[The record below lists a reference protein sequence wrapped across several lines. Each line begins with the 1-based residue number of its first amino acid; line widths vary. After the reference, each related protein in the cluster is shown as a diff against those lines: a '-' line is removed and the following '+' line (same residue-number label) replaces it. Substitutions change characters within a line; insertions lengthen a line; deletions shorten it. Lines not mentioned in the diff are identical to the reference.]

1 MIDQKE
7 FDRRVKY
14 NVKLF
19 NQQAEVNEFT
29 PSTYYLF
36 DKEPKELSSINY
48 GKLYHDI
55 FAAAVCGTLVLS
67 NLNEKDSVE
76 MRHGKITKVELKT
89 SYLRT
94 KGVYLNT
101 KGNIYVG
108 DRTPLSDH
116 IRASFNKSYYQEHD
130 IPVYL
135 CVCDAT
141 DKWKTDFV
149 GAWQMDGKTAH
160 EIIDPMSTKVISL
173 RRFIKDGK
181 RKNTKVNSIGY
192 TNWIKTMK
200 NRLPIKKTTTL
211 RK

>member
-14 NVKLF
+14 NAELF
-19 NQQAEVNEFT
+19 NQQAEANEFT

-48 GKLYHDI
+48 GMLYHDI

-67 NLNEKDSVE
+67 DRQEKDSIE
-76 MRHGKITKVELKT
+76 MKRGKITKVELKT
-89 SYLRT
+89 SYLTT

-108 DRTPLSDH
+108 DRTVLTDY
-116 IRASFNKSYYQEHD
+116 IKASFHQDSYHEPD
-130 IPVYL
+130 MPVYL

-141 DKWKTDFV
+141 DKWKIDVV
-149 GAWQMDGKTAH
+149 GAWQMDGKIARK
-160 EIIDPMSTKVISL
+160 ILDPKSRKIISL
-173 RRFIKDGK
+173 RKFIQKGK
-181 RKNTKVNSIGY
+181 RKNIKVNSIGY
-192 TNWIKTMK
+192 GNWIKTMK
-200 NRLPIKKTTTL
+200 KRLPTKKTINL
-211 RK
+211 R